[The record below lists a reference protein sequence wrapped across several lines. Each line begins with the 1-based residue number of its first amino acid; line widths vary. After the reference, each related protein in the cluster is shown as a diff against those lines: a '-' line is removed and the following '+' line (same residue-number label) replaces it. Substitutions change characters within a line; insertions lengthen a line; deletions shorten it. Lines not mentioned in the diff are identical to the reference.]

1 MGFLKKIFG
10 DDEEKERE
18 EAAKREAAERYAE
31 EHAHG
36 KEEGHEKPAAK
47 KPAAKKITA
56 SAEPKAAAKKP
67 AEKPAAKAEPEKL
80 TSTKSAS
87 AKAAAAKPAEVPAA
101 KKITAAAE
109 PKKTAEKATVQPV
122 AAKPAAKA
130 TATATTAHAHDA
142 IPEQRTYAP
151 NPAAAAAV
159 VHQHTHV
166 ETDGPITAEHDQMM
180 TIHVETHVPNHAPRE
195 DDPHY
200 HLFEQAKAR
209 LKRQGMWKCMINDDL
224 CDGEPE
230 LHHTFIEFSQ
240 INEVDPK
247 KVQEAL
253 GLHFDNDEEFQQWA
267 ESPGNLE
274 VLCAGHHRAHYG
286 IHVIPGPLWEAIR
299 FRLPGTQAAA
309 EFVSA
314 DDAKKEAAAS

>member
-10 DDEEKERE
+10 DDEETERE
-18 EAAKREAAERYAE
+18 EAARREAAEHYAE
-31 EHAHG
+31 EHSHS
-36 KEEGHEKPAAK
+36 KEAQHETPAAK
-47 KPAAKKITA
+47 KAAPKKTTEK
-56 SAEPKAAAKKP
+56 AEPKAAAKKGT
-67 AEKPAAKAEPEKL
+67 EKAEPEKL
-80 TSTKSAS
+80 AATKSAS
-87 AKAAAAKPAEVPAA
+87 AKAAV
-101 KKITAAAE
+101 
-109 PKKTAEKATVQPV
+109 KTAD
-122 AAKPAAKA
+122 AKPAAPAKA
-130 TATATTAHAHDA
+130 AAPKKAAIPPQPVVAKAVVKPVAHTHDA

-151 NPAAAAAV
+151 NPGAAAAV

-166 ETDGPITAEHDQMM
+166 ETDGPVTAEHEQMM
-180 TIHVETHVPNHAPRE
+180 TIHVETHVPDHAPRE

-209 LKRQGMWKCMINDDL
+209 LKRQGLWKCMIGDDL

-253 GLHFDNDEEFQQWA
+253 GLHFDSDEAFQQWA

-274 VLCAGHHRAHYG
+274 VLCSGHHRAHYG

-299 FRLPGTQAAA
+299 FRLPGTEAAA

-314 DDAKKEAAAS
+314 DEAKKETAASS